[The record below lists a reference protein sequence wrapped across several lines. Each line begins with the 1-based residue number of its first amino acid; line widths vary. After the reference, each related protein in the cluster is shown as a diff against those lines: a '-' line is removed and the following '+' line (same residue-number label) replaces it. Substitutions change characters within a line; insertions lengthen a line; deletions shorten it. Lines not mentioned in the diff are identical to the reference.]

1 MFLRLIG
8 LIFHF
13 TNSEEAH
20 IMFESAVTH
29 SDFFYH
35 IFWSRREM
43 GEEIFFKL
51 SAFNIGATQKF
62 FLMTN

>member
-1 MFLRLIG
+1 
-8 LIFHF
+8 
-13 TNSEEAH
+13 
-20 IMFESAVTH
+20 MFESAVTH

-51 SAFNIGATQKF
+51 SAFNNGATQKF

>member
-1 MFLRLIG
+1 
-8 LIFHF
+8 
-13 TNSEEAH
+13 
-20 IMFESAVTH
+20 MFESAVTH

-51 SAFNIGATQKF
+51 SAFNIGATQNF

>member
-1 MFLRLIG
+1 
-8 LIFHF
+8 
-13 TNSEEAH
+13 
-20 IMFESAVTH
+20 MFESAVTH

-51 SAFNIGATQKF
+51 SAFNNGATQKF
-62 FLMTN
+62 FLMTNLMFTKKDIAMIIP